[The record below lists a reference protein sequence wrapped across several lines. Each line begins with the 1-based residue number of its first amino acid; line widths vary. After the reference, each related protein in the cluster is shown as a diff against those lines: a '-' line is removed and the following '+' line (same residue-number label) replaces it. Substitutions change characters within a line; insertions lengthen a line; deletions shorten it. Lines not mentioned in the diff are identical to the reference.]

1 MTKHIFEQ
9 DHQPQFAQDWQLR
22 FWSWLVT
29 VGGLPLPP
37 SLPLLGLLPRFPW
50 LKPSKRGHQEISWP
64 KPKSEIQFNTV
75 LRTIISGGS
84 LAEAT
89 KPRKEIV
96 LADRNFLLRRSMS
109 KYWGGS
115 CCKSKALARVSKEVG
130 PSRSRSSG
138 TRPFRAH
145 LTLTA
150 DKTSEQNLFSELYI
164 SCRQGLIVWLQH
176 ILWTMLKLT
185 LMQMQMQ
192 ANRRH
197 QPKLFQDYMHH
208 KTGAKWGW

>member
-1 MTKHIFEQ
+1 M
-9 DHQPQFAQDWQLR
+9 ASL
-22 FWSWLVT
+22 
-29 VGGLPLPP
+29 
-37 SLPLLGLLPRFPW
+37 SLPSFAW
-50 LKPSKRGHQEISWP
+50 LASKIPMTQTKQKRPPGNIMTQAKKWQR
-64 KPKSEIQFNTV
+64 IQHRPENNN
-75 LRTIISGGS
+75 RWW
-84 LAEAT
+84 
-89 KPRKEIV
+89 RKEIV